1 MPGGA
6 EIAAGFCVGWS
17 EALVGYPFWTCKTI
31 LQNNQSLRSI
41 TLRRLYQGVQFPLM
55 SSVAFN
61 TVVFPLKDYLHD
73 THGVPY
79 ALCGAVAGVVVAPQT
94 CFFDTFTIHRQT
106 NQTIHRHMF
115 RGAKG
120 LGMTAL
126 RESAALS
133 AYFSTYHAMRD
144 DYGAFMSGA
153 AAGVI
158 NWSLTFPV
166 DTVRTRQIAQKCD
179 IPTALRQGRL
189 WKGLRFAL
197 ARAAVVNAVSFSIY
211 EFVLRGL
218 QPSSVSTA
226 NPAASRAAPSLPK
239 APSCVASA
247 TGSATGNR
255 AD

>member
-17 EALVGYPFWTCKTI
+17 EALVGYPFWTCKTL
-31 LQNNQSLRSI
+31 LQNNQSLRGT
-41 TLRRLYQGVQFPLM
+41 TLRRLYRGVQFPLV

-73 THGVPY
+73 THDVPY

-94 CFFDTFTIHRQT
+94 CFFDTFTIRRQT
-106 NQTIHRHMF
+106 NQTLHRHMF
-115 RGAKG
+115 RGARG

-126 RESAALS
+126 RESTALS

-144 DYGAFMSGA
+144 DYSAFLSGA
-153 AAGVI
+153 AAGVV

-179 IPTALRQGRL
+179 VPTALRQGKL
-189 WKGLRFAL
+189 WRGLRFAL
-197 ARAAVVNAVSFSIY
+197 ARAAVVNAVSFSVY
-211 EFVLRGL
+211 ELVLRGL
-218 QPSSVSTA
+218 QSAPSTA
-226 NPAASRAAPSLPK
+226 SIPAASRAAPSLSETVHEG
-239 APSCVASA
+239 AA
-247 TGSATGNR
+247 TISSVSRSR
-255 AD
+255 AN